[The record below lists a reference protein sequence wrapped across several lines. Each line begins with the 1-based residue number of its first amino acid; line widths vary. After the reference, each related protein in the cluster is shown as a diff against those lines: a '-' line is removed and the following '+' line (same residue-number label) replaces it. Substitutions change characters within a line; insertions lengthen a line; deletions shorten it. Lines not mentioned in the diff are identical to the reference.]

1 MSYNAAGYMLEALE
15 GALGL
20 EDTARLIGAS
30 VEEMAGWWKGLRR
43 PTPSQLNRIE
53 EAYGY
58 LRETARTAAD
68 AEASQ
73 RRQLFDRLK
82 ARGRGRSGT
91 PGQLPVQQIADD
103 LAAQLA
109 KSGISDAVREKL
121 PWMDQLQPDDRA
133 RLIGQ
138 IVLAADA
145 DSSAGIFEAI
155 TAWQDATNA
164 SSLSALHDSGRGKPP
179 ETRGLDEVPPPEAI
193 RLYRRVHEE
202 LGGRGPDQDDLET
215 LCAELLVAF
224 TPDAAWL
231 WLHGHNPHLRSRP
244 LDALAVAGTEPVL
257 VAIRAYIQG
266 AFE

>member
-1 MSYNAAGYMLEALE
+1 MNYNAAGSMLKALKE
-15 GALGL
+15 ALGL

-30 VEEMAGWWKGLRR
+30 VEEMAAWWKGGSR

-58 LRETARTAAD
+58 LRETARAAGD

-73 RRQLFDRLK
+73 RRQLFDRMK
-82 ARGRGRSGT
+82 ARGRRQSGT

-109 KSGISDAVREKL
+109 KSGISNAIREKL

-138 IVLAADA
+138 IVLAAD
-145 DSSAGIFEAI
+145 SGNSAGIFEAI

-164 SSLSALHDSGRGKPP
+164 SSLSALHDSGCGKPH
-179 ETRGLDEVPPPEAI
+179 ETRGLDEVPLPEAI
-193 RLYRRVHEE
+193 RLYRRIHEE
-202 LGGRGPDQDDLET
+202 LGGRGPDQADLET

-224 TPDAAWL
+224 TPDSAWL

-244 LDALAVAGTEPVL
+244 LDALAVAGMEPVL
-257 VAIRAYIQG
+257 DAIRAHIQG